1 MKAKSL
7 TEELLLSLRNNTER
21 PARKS
26 GLLLQGVLARVER
39 AGARD
44 INHPL
49 CGCATIV
56 ILKNHLSVIMKV
68 FKPHYNERR
77 DDFWQI
83 KLIVL
88 HTQNGCVSIILY
100 SPQSIDEKSYT
111 INIGKVSL
119 R

>member
-1 MKAKSL
+1 
-7 TEELLLSLRNNTER
+7 
-21 PARKS
+21 
-26 GLLLQGVLARVER
+26 
-39 AGARD
+39 
-44 INHPL
+44 
-49 CGCATIV
+49 
-56 ILKNHLSVIMKV
+56 MKV